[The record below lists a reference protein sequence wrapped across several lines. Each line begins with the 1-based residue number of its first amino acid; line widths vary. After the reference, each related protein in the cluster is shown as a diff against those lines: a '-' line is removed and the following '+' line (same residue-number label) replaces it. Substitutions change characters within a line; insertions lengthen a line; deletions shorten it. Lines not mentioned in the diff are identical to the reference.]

1 MLCDYEAEDLITGHD
16 IGFCFALPLAGF
28 AHVSRYQDRRPLTV
42 KTKRE
47 HGFMSYAYCTAGI
60 AACSAGRPRAKQA
73 PEHRDRLSPAR
84 SASPRRKV
92 ARPIAYTSDM
102 GDGVTGAKG
111 RRRDEHEI
119 GDRGPSTFM
128 VVSQDEEQGVC
139 L

>member
-1 MLCDYEAEDLITGHD
+1 MDSCHTHTV
-16 IGFCFALPLAGF
+16 LPRGLLPARLAT
-28 AHVSRYQDRRPLTV
+28 SCQ
-42 KTKRE
+42 
-47 HGFMSYAYCTAGI
+47 AG
-60 AACSAGRPRAKQA
+60 

-102 GDGVTGAKG
+102 GDGVTGAKD

-119 GDRGPSTFM
+119 GDRGPFTFM